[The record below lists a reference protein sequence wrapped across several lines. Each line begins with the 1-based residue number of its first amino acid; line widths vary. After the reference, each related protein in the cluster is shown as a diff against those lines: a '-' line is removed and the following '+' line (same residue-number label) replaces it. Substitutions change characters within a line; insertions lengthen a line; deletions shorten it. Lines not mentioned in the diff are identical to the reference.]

1 MKKLLSTMLVLSGG
15 LVAGGCAINNSNI
28 GYGGQ
33 PTGVVYSNYN
43 TPGSIADAT
52 VKPLKTGKACTEGVL
67 WVSAWG
73 NAGTNDAMQNGG
85 ITKLA
90 NVQYS
95 NYSILSGIYSEYCT
109 IATGE

>member
-1 MKKLLSTMLVLSGG
+1 MKKLLLMMLVLSGD
-15 LVAGGCAINNSNI
+15 LVVGGCAVNNSNV

-33 PTGVVYSNYN
+33 PTGIVYSSYN

-52 VKPLKTGKACTEGVL
+52 VKPLKTGKACTDGVL
-67 WVSAWG
+67 WLAAWG

-95 NYSILSGIYSEYCT
+95 NYSILSGLYSEYCT